1 MRYIA
6 TGIEKSVNFAAGK
19 IIHFS
24 VAPMKGKPYA
34 ALVLSM
40 IFWSFSFVW
49 FKIANRDYDPVA
61 IVFIRLCIAIVFLSG
76 FLWITGRFTP
86 VKKGDRKYFLLL
98 ALFEPFFYFL
108 GESFGL
114 TYVSSTVGSV
124 IISTIPVFAVIF
136 AWVIYRERLKLINY
150 AGVIISFIGVLIFIT
165 SGTGSITMN
174 PRGLALML
182 LAVISAV
189 GYNMMLHKLAY
200 DYDPVTIVNIQNII
214 GAILFLPL
222 FILLDLKDLISTG
235 FVAKSFGSIIL
246 LAIFASCGAFVLFA
260 YSVRHVGIARAN
272 IFSNLIPVCTA
283 IFAFL
288 IVGDRLTVRN
298 GVGMAV
304 VIAGLFLSQA
314 GKNRQTVIDTDFAG
328 RSA

>member
-1 MRYIA
+1 
-6 TGIEKSVNFAAGK
+6 
-19 IIHFS
+19 
-24 VAPMKGKPYA
+24 MKGKTYT

-49 FKIANRDYDPVA
+49 FKIANADYNPVA
-61 IVFIRLCIAIVFLSG
+61 IVFIRLCLAIVFLSG
-76 FLWITGRFTP
+76 FLWITKRFTH
-86 VKKGDRKYFLLL
+86 VKKGDRKYFFLL

-136 AWVIYRERLKLINY
+136 AFVIYREKLKLINY
-150 AGVIISFIGVLIFIT
+150 LGVIISFIGVLIFIT
-165 SGTGSITMN
+165 SSTGSITLN
-174 PRGLALML
+174 PRGLALMF

-189 GYNMMLHKLAY
+189 GYNMMLHRLAY

-214 GAILFLPL
+214 GAILFLPI
-222 FILLDLKDLISTG
+222 FLIFDFKELMATG
-235 FVAKSFGSIIL
+235 IVAKSFGAIIL
-246 LAIFASCGAFVLFA
+246 LAVFASCGAFVLFA
-260 YSVRHVGIARAN
+260 YSVRHVGISKAN
-272 IFSNLIPVCTA
+272 IFSNLIPVFTA
-283 IFAFL
+283 IFAFF

-314 GKNRQTVIDTDFAG
+314 GNRKQSAADVDLAG
-328 RSA
+328 KTA

>member
-1 MRYIA
+1 
-6 TGIEKSVNFAAGK
+6 
-19 IIHFS
+19 
-24 VAPMKGKPYA
+24 MKGKPYV
-34 ALVLSM
+34 ALVFSM

-49 FKIANRDYDPVA
+49 FKIANKDYDPIA
-61 IVFIRLCIAIVFLSG
+61 IVFIRLCIAIVFLSA
-76 FLWITGRFTP
+76 FLWITGRFTR
-86 VKKGDRKYFLLL
+86 VKKGDRKYFFLL
-98 ALFEPFFYFL
+98 ALFEPFLYFL

-150 AGVIISFIGVLIFIT
+150 LGVIVSFAGVLIFIT
-165 SGTGSITMN
+165 NSTGSIEMN
-174 PRGLALML
+174 PRGLALMF

-189 GYNMMLHKLAY
+189 GYNMVLHRLAHQ
-200 DYDPVTIVNIQNII
+200 YDPVTIVNIQNII

-222 FILLDLKDLISTG
+222 FLIFDLKDLMATG
-235 FVAKSFGSIIL
+235 IVAGSFGSIVL

-260 YSVRHVGIARAN
+260 YSVRHLGISRAN
-272 IFSNLIPVCTA
+272 IFSNLIPVFTA
-283 IFAFL
+283 IFAWF
-288 IVGDRLTVRN
+288 IVSDRLTVRN
-298 GVGMAV
+298 GIGMAV

-314 GKNRQTVIDTDFAG
+314 GKNRKAVVDTDFAG

>member
-1 MRYIA
+1 
-6 TGIEKSVNFAAGK
+6 
-19 IIHFS
+19 
-24 VAPMKGKPYA
+24 MKGRPYA

-49 FKIANRDYDPVA
+49 FKVANVDYEPIT
-61 IVFIRLCIAIVFLSG
+61 IVFIRLCMAIIFLTG

-86 VKKGDRKYFLLL
+86 VKKGDRKYFFLL
-98 ALFEPFFYFL
+98 ALFEPFLYFL

-136 AWVIYRERLKLINY
+136 AWVIYRERLKLVNY
-150 AGVIISFIGVLIFIT
+150 LGVIISFIGVIIFIT
-165 SGTGSITMN
+165 NSTGNITMN
-174 PRGLALML
+174 PRGLALMF
-182 LAVISAV
+182 LAVVSAV
-189 GYNMMLHKLAY
+189 GYNMVLHRLAHE
-200 DYDPVTIVNIQNII
+200 YDPVTIVNIQNII

-222 FILLDLKDLISTG
+222 FLMFDLKDLLATG
-235 FVAKSFGSIIL
+235 IVAKSFGSVIL

-260 YSVRHVGIARAN
+260 YSVRYVGIARAN
-272 IFSNLIPVCTA
+272 IFSNLIPVFTA
-283 IFAFL
+283 VFAFL
-288 IVGDRLTVRN
+288 IVGDRLTARN

-314 GKNRQTVIDTDFAG
+314 GKNRKAVVDTDFAG

>member
-1 MRYIA
+1 M
-6 TGIEKSVNFAAGK
+6 N
-19 IIHFS
+19 
-24 VAPMKGKPYA
+24 GKPYF
-34 ALVLSM
+34 ALVLAM

-49 FKIANRDYDPVA
+49 FKIANRSYDPIA
-61 IVFIRLCIAIVFLSG
+61 IVFIRLCVAIVFLSG
-76 FLWITGRFTP
+76 FIWITGRHTHI
-86 VKKGDRKYFLLL
+86 KRGDRKYFLLL

-136 AWVIYRERLKLINY
+136 AWVIFREKLKLINY
-150 AGVIISFIGVLIFIT
+150 LGVILSFVGVIIFIT
-165 SGTGSITMN
+165 NSTGSITLN
-174 PRGLALML
+174 PKGLALMF
-182 LAVISAV
+182 LAVISAT
-189 GYNMMLHKLAY
+189 GYNMVLHRLVS

-222 FILLDLKDLISTG
+222 FLIFDLKGLIATG
-235 FVAKSFGSIIL
+235 IVLESFGSILL

-260 YSVRHVGIARAN
+260 YSVGHVGISRAN
-272 IFSNLIPVCTA
+272 IFSNLIPVFTA
-283 IFAFL
+283 LFAFL
-288 IVGDRLTVRN
+288 IVGDKLTLRN
-298 GVGMAV
+298 GIGMMV

-314 GKNRQTVIDTDFAG
+314 AGKKETVVDVDFAG

>member
-1 MRYIA
+1 
-6 TGIEKSVNFAAGK
+6 
-19 IIHFS
+19 
-24 VAPMKGKPYA
+24 MKGKPYV

-49 FKIANRDYDPVA
+49 FKIANTDYEPVA
-61 IVFIRLCIAIVFLSG
+61 IVFIRLCIAIVFLTG
-76 FLWITGRFTP
+76 FLWVTGRFTP
-86 VKKGDRKYFLLL
+86 VKKGDRKYFFLL
-98 ALFEPFFYFL
+98 AVFEPFFYFL

-150 AGVIISFIGVLIFIT
+150 LGVIISFAGVLIFIT
-165 SGTGSITMN
+165 NNTGSITMN

-182 LAVISAV
+182 LAVVSAV
-189 GYNMMLHKLAY
+189 GYNMVLHKLTH

-222 FILLDLKDLISTG
+222 FVFMDLQDLIATG
-235 FVAKSFGSIIL
+235 IVAKSFGSIIL

-260 YSVRHVGIARAN
+260 YSVRHLGIARAN
-272 IFSNLIPVCTA
+272 IFSNLIPVFTA

-288 IVGDRLTVRN
+288 IVGDRLTARN

-314 GKNRQTVIDTDFAG
+314 GKNRKAIVDTDFAG